1 MCVMGILKLLMGII
15 GTGMVLTGSTGGSE
29 QQEDKENTDNQSG
42 KDQDN
47 SNSDV
52 ANASGDNTSTQSS
65 QHVGNSEGSIAAG
78 EVSNAH
84 SASKGLV
91 DSRKV
96 KNLEYQNFR
105 KKHAMYCYDM
115 LQAAFNWQGGYAYVT
130 HDFHNFLDCIAGNDQ
145 EIRGLCFL
153 VLKASV
159 LFQYCML
166 HCRHEVAR
174 LLVFDQRSLR
184 DPMLLNNL
192 LSKALSI
199 LSNTDDPDRRMY
211 FSYLALCHISYSQLD
226 MKEMISPQFY
236 RDIQGLLCRIFEYK
250 ITNGFDPYIKF
261 THELL
266 IGCALFLG
274 GMYNQIHTREATTE
288 VTVPDTVNV
297 LCRNTDIF
305 RERINSNRRSVM
317 AWQDLGYRCYR
328 LFISM
333 LYMYTDDTRLFRR
346 GVQAI
351 PQKLIRQCS
360 EDIVTLIDSYY
371 LQDEMPYSVIAG
383 NIAGSL
389 SRLINRNNISIV
401 QEDITLYEQH
411 CIRQCSMSVK
421 TSTDLESQDIEQL
434 NVSMSI
440 VDINEEREGI
450 HAAQQPP
457 SSSLGEGA
465 VGEVAGSSYDYTR
478 LGARPKV
485 RSRKS
490 SDKTLKQGESHTSV
504 KISQV
509 STGMSSTFVDKKSKG
524 LVGIIKSPDSF
535 SSQETKLSQV
545 HHKQAQVADGVTT
558 TDKLS
563 NIDLQ
568 ENVIQPVH
576 ISEVDDNLP
585 KQSPISRQGTCV
597 SMPPD
602 HIRKFRR
609 LHVIYLYDICRR
621 LIFSTHGEIKATV
634 ECAHVMSDIFKS
646 NKAEQKFFLLM
657 LKVSMLL
664 QFCGAHFSRERIR
677 YIIFDARPWAKESK
691 NIDYI
696 LCEILGVINTSSSLS
711 HTIMSISRLLR
722 QKYDVDGKMLT
733 KMRHMPD
740 FYRKVMNLLCRV
752 YQYKRECSNFGQDN
766 IHTIVI
772 SQVIICC
779 AMLMGSMY
787 CSKEGIGIRGTRR
800 TLDVEFYH
808 LVLAF
813 MYLYEVQAQGAAK
826 VDYIDH
832 SPVVIPPGLSR
843 LCSKNFVKFLKKN
856 YPGGEVPF
864 SIHVE
869 HLIERLDRL
878 ITGQNVAWIFSDIE
892 IYEHSFMQ
900 NRRRSGSDYSRGD
913 GTGGENDNFPDQ
925 QRASGDGRGL

>member
-1 MCVMGILKLLMGII
+1 MGILKLLMGII
-15 GTGMVLTGSTGGSE
+15 GTGMVLTGATGGSE
-29 QQEDKENTDNQSG
+29 QQEDKENTDSQSG
-42 KDQDN
+42 KDQGN

-65 QHVGNSEGSIAAG
+65 QCIGNPEGSIAAG
-78 EVSNAH
+78 EVRNTH
-84 SASKGLV
+84 SGSRGLV
-91 DSRKV
+91 GRQMV
-96 KNLEYQNFR
+96 NNLEFQNFR
-105 KKHAMYCYDM
+105 TKHAMYCYDM
-115 LQAAFNWQGGYAYVT
+115 LESAFNWQNGYAYVT
-130 HDFHNFLDCIAGNDQ
+130 YDFHSFLNCIAGNDQ
-145 EIRGLCFL
+145 EVRGLCFL

-159 LFQYCML
+159 LFQYCMI
-166 HCRHEVAR
+166 HCRHESGR
-174 LLVFDQRSLR
+174 LLVFDQRSLKS
-184 DPMLLNNL
+184 PALLNNL

-199 LSNTDDPDRRMY
+199 LSNTGDTNKRMY
-211 FSYLALCHISYSQLD
+211 FSYFALFNMSYSQHFID

-236 RDIQGLLCRIFEYK
+236 RDIEKLLCRIFEYK
-250 ITNGFDPYIKF
+250 ITNGFDQHIKF
-261 THELL
+261 TNEIL
-266 IGCALFLG
+266 IGCAFFLG
-274 GMYNQIHTREATTE
+274 SMYNQIHIRETTTEATARIDNT
-288 VTVPDTVNV
+288 N
-297 LCRNTDIF
+297 LLHRNTDVF
-305 RERINSNRRSVM
+305 RSRIGSNRRNMV

-328 LFISM
+328 LFTSM
-333 LYMYTDDTRLFRR
+333 LYLYTDDTRLFRR
-346 GVQAI
+346 GMQSI
-351 PQKLIRQCS
+351 PQKLLRQCS
-360 EDIVTLIDSYY
+360 EDIVNLIDSYY
-371 LQDEMPYSVIAG
+371 LQDEMPYSVIVG

-389 SRLINRNNISIV
+389 SRLINRNNISV
-401 QEDITLYEQH
+401 MQEDIDLYAQH
-411 CIRQCSMSVK
+411 CIRQCSMNVE
-421 TSTDLESQDIEQL
+421 TSTALESQDIEQL
-434 NVSMSI
+434 NVGMSI
-440 VDINEEREGI
+440 MDINEGQKK
-450 HAAQQPP
+450 HAVQQLP
-457 SSSLGEGA
+457 SSSSGEGA
-465 VGEVAGSSYDYTR
+465 VGEIAGPGYDNAYYTR

-490 SDKTLKQGESHTSV
+490 SDKTLKQDESHTSV

-509 STGMSSTFVDKKSKG
+509 STEKFSTFVDKKSEG
-524 LVGIIKSPDSF
+524 LVGIIKSPDSS
-535 SSQETKLSQV
+535 SSQETKLPKV
-545 HHKQAQVADGVTT
+545 KVRLADDVATI
-558 TDKLS
+558 DKLS
-563 NIDLQ
+563 DIDLH

-576 ISEVDDNLP
+576 TSEVDDNLP

-597 SMPPD
+597 NMPRD

-621 LIFSTHGEIKATV
+621 VIFSTHGEIKATV
-634 ECAHVMSDIFKS
+634 ECVQVMSDIFKS
-646 NKAEQKFFLLM
+646 NKAEQELFLLM

-711 HTIMSISRLLR
+711 HTIMSISRVLR
-722 QKYDVDGKMLT
+722 QKYDVDSRMLT

-752 YQYKRECSNFGQDN
+752 CQYKRECSNFGKN
-766 IHTIVI
+766 NVPTIVI

-826 VDYIDH
+826 VDYIDY
-832 SPVVIPPGLSR
+832 SPVVISPGLSR
-843 LCSKNFVKFLKKN
+843 LCSKKFVEFLKKN
-856 YPGGEVPF
+856 YPDGEVPF
-864 SIHVE
+864 SVHVE

-892 IYEHSFMQ
+892 IYECSFMQ